1 MGDVRVS
8 GSPDTASVLEVTA
21 RLRPDRRPDV
31 WRGAVGWE
39 SRADGAVRVWRLLPE
54 LTERAFAPEL
64 LDKAREA
71 AGVRA
76 DVVTAAEELRLD
88 LDLAI
93 DYDRDTRLDVTV
105 DGVLHA
111 RADLAPGR
119 SVTTVALP
127 AGEHRVQV
135 WLPQVGDA
143 WLHALDLDADAE
155 PTPPAATRW
164 TTYGSSISQCSAAA
178 GPSETWPAIVARS
191 LGWDLTCLGF
201 GGQCH
206 LDPLAARTIEAVPAD
221 VVSLCLGINIQGGAT
236 LSARTFAPLV
246 ADLLDRVRAA
256 HPEAAVAVITPIV
269 SPPRESTPNAVGLD
283 LVTMRAVLAD
293 VVDATPAAALIEG
306 PSIIGH
312 DEAHLLPDDLHP
324 DADGYRLMGE
334 RLAAALGALTAH

>member
-1 MGDVRVS
+1 MPRLGH
-8 GSPDTASVLEVTA
+8 VTA
-21 RLRPDRRPDV
+21 QLRPDLRPDV

-39 SRADGAVRVWRLLPE
+39 SRGDGAVRVWRLLPE
-54 LTERAFAPEL
+54 LVDRAFAPEL

-76 DVVTAAEELRLD
+76 DVVTTAGELRLD
-88 LDLAI
+88 LDLTI

-111 RADLAPGR
+111 REDLAPGR

-127 AGEHRVQV
+127 PGEHRVEA
-135 WLPQVGDA
+135 WLPQVGEA
-143 WLHALDLDADAE
+143 WVHALDLDGDAE
-155 PTPPAATRW
+155 PAPSSATRW

-178 GPSETWPAIVARS
+178 GPAETWPAIVARS

-206 LDPLAARTIEAVPAD
+206 LDPLAVRTIEAVPAD

-246 ADLLDRVRAA
+246 ADLLDRVRTA
-256 HPEAAVAVITPIV
+256 HPEAVVAVITPIL
-269 SPPRESTPNAVGLD
+269 SPPRETVPNAVGLD
-283 LVTMRAVLAD
+283 LVTMRAILAD
-293 VVDATPAAALIEG
+293 VVAATPAVHLVDG
-306 PSIIGH
+306 PSTLGP

-324 DADGYRLMGE
+324 DPEGYRLMGE
-334 RLAAALGALTAH
+334 RLTAALGALSTP